1 MSDSLRKG
9 ALLLLLGEALL
20 AIMGAMIKHLS
31 DSLSTEQIVFFRNF
45 AGLLVL
51 LPILWR
57 AGGGLSQFKTQVL
70 KWHVMRSLVGLT
82 AMYCY
87 FFVLGRM
94 PLAEAFLVKLTSP
107 FFMPFIAWWWLKE
120 PTGGRALYSIAIG
133 FIGVLFILKPN
144 AQEGL
149 QMAALV
155 GLLGAVLAAL
165 AKVTIRKMA
174 ATENKNT
181 VVFYFAAIASCVSAP
196 MAILNWQSIPAH
208 AWLWLALVGVVATL
222 GQLALTRAYQLA
234 PTGKIG
240 VYVYSAVVYGALM
253 GWWFWQEALSLST
266 IIGAAL
272 IIAAGTLNLKDS
284 SRHAHNNSKNRLA

>member
-20 AIMGAMIKHLS
+20 AFMGAMIKHLS
-31 DSLSTEQIVFFRNF
+31 DTLTTEQIVFFRNL
-45 AGLLVL
+45 AGLAVL
-51 LPILWR
+51 LPIIWR
-57 AGGGLSQFKTQVL
+57 SSQGLEQFKTKVPQ
-70 KWHVMRSLVGLT
+70 WHIMRALVGLS

-87 FFVLGRM
+87 FWVLGRM

-120 PTGGRALYSIAIG
+120 PTGGRAIYSIIIG
-133 FIGVLFILKPN
+133 FIGVFFILKPSGE
-144 AQEGL
+144 QSL
-149 QMAALV
+149 QFAALV

-174 ATENKNT
+174 PTENKNT
-181 VVFYFAAIASCVSAP
+181 VVFYFAAIATCVSAP
-196 MAILNWQSIPAH
+196 MALLNWQPIPAE
-208 AWLWLALVGVVATL
+208 AWLWIALTGLVATW

-240 VYVYSAVVYGALM
+240 VYVYSAVIYGAIM
-253 GWWFWQEALSLST
+253 GWWFWDETPTIST
-266 IIGAAL
+266 LIGAAL
-272 IIAAGTLNLKDS
+272 IIAAGLLNLKRKKS
-284 SRHAHNNSKNRLA
+284 TV

>member
-20 AIMGAMIKHLS
+20 AFMGAMIKHLS
-31 DSLSTEQIVFFRNF
+31 DSLTTEQIVFFRNL
-45 AGLLVL
+45 AGLAVL
-51 LPILWR
+51 LPIIWR
-57 AGGGLSQFKTQVL
+57 SSQGLEQFKTKVPQ
-70 KWHVMRSLVGLT
+70 WHIMRALVGLS

-87 FFVLGRM
+87 FWVLGRM

-120 PTGGRALYSIAIG
+120 PTGGRAIYSIIIG
-133 FIGVLFILKPN
+133 FIGVFFILKPSGE
-144 AQEGL
+144 QGL
-149 QMAALV
+149 QFAALV

-174 ATENKNT
+174 PTENKNT
-181 VVFYFAAIASCVSAP
+181 VVFYFAAIATCISAP
-196 MAILNWQSIPAH
+196 MALLNWQPIPAQ
-208 AWLWLALVGVVATL
+208 AWLWIGLIGLVATW

-240 VYVYSAVVYGALM
+240 VYVYSAVIYGAIM
-253 GWWFWQEALSLST
+253 GWWFWDETPTIST
-266 IIGAAL
+266 LIGAAL
-272 IIAAGTLNLKDS
+272 IIAAGLLNLKRKKS
-284 SRHAHNNSKNRLA
+284 TA